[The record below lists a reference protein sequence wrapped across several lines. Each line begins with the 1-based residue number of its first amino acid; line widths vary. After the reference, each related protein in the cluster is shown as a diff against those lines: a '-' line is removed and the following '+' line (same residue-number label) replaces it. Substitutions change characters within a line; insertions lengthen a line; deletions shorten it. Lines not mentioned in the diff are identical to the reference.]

1 MDSLENEKRMRRY
14 PLRAGIQHKT
24 KIQQHGK
31 GDMKMYS
38 EAKTVA
44 VAIAAAVSS
53 VAALCFLM
61 ATAGAAFAQGADRR
75 PTPVERRTEFMNLQS
90 EEYDLE
96 KASRD
101 LKGRPEKPSDRRRA
115 QEIEEQIKHDFE
127 GLQESHNQIVLVM
140 AAKEGLNRQRDFV
153 FRAVAEIKKY
163 STRLKTNLAL
173 PKPQQERARVEVSN
187 EQIEESLM
195 TLRKHIY
202 DFVTNPLFESQ
213 GVLDLE
219 QGRKAS
225 RDLDRIIELSES
237 ITKSGD
243 TLKKPTKP

>member
-1 MDSLENEKRMRRY
+1 
-14 PLRAGIQHKT
+14 
-24 KIQQHGK
+24 
-31 GDMKMYS
+31 MKEIYA

-44 VAIAAAVSS
+44 VAIAAVVSS
-53 VAALCFLM
+53 VATLCLLT
-61 ATAGAAFAQGADRR
+61 ATAGVAFAQGGNSR
-75 PTPVERRTEFMNLQS
+75 PTPVERRTEVLNRQS

-101 LKGRPEKPSDRRRA
+101 LKGRPEKPSDRRSA
-115 QEIEEQIKHDFE
+115 QEVAEQIKHDFE

-140 AAKEGLNRQRDFV
+140 ADKEGLNRQHDSV
-153 FRAVAEIKKY
+153 FRSVAEIKKY

-173 PKPQQERARVEVSN
+173 PKPQQEKARVEVSN

-202 DFVTNPLFESQ
+202 DFVTNPLFESP

-219 QGRKAS
+219 QGRKAG

-237 ITKSGD
+237 ITKSVD
-243 TLKKPTKP
+243 KLKKPAKP

>member
-1 MDSLENEKRMRRY
+1 
-14 PLRAGIQHKT
+14 
-24 KIQQHGK
+24 
-31 GDMKMYS
+31 MKEIYA

-53 VAALCFLM
+53 GAALCFLM
-61 ATAGAAFAQGADRR
+61 PTAGVAFAQGGDRR
-75 PTPVERRTEFMNLQS
+75 PTPVERRAEVLNRQGG
-90 EEYDLE
+90 EYELE

-101 LKGRPEKPSDRRRA
+101 LKGRSEKPTDRRRA
-115 QEIEEQIKHDFE
+115 QEVAEQIKHDFE
-127 GLQESHNQIVLVM
+127 GLQESHNQIVLFM
-140 AAKEGLNRQRDFV
+140 ADKEGLNRQHDSV

-163 STRLKTNLAL
+163 SARLKTNLAL
-173 PKPQQERARVEVSN
+173 PKPQQEKTRVEVNN

-202 DFVTNPLFESQ
+202 DFVTNPLFESR

-219 QGRKAS
+219 QGKKAG

-243 TLKKPTKP
+243 NLKKPTKP